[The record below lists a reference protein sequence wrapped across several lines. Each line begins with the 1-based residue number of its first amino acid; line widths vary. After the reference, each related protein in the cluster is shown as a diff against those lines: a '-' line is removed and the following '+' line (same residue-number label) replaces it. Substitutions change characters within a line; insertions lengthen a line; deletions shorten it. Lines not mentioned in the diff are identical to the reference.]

1 VHSFAKDLGKVG
13 AAEITDGLDQKGL
26 DDLRAGPSPSLL
38 ASNIHM
44 ELRLNTNQL
53 LHRLAQISSL
63 LT

>member
-1 VHSFAKDLGKVG
+1 MA
-13 AAEITDGLDQKGL
+13 GLDQKGL
-26 DDLRAGPSPSLL
+26 DELRAGSNPLLL

-63 LT
+63 PT